1 MPLLDDSYD
10 LNGKLFNVATFA
22 QPRVYSNV
30 CVEMDVDV
38 LAVTSFS
45 AAFDVPQTL
54 RYTILQ
60 ILIWNKNLFS
70 NCLFFSIILG
80 YAELKQVQ
88 S

>member
-38 LAVTSFS
+38 LAVTTLLLSPQVLKAPAS
-45 AAFDVPQTL
+45 VPHL
-54 RYTILQ
+54 M
-60 ILIWNKNLFS
+60 
-70 NCLFFSIILG
+70 CL
-80 YAELKQVQ
+80 KR
-88 S
+88 